1 MVATKWPEAVAA
13 QGITIKW
20 GTTEIIATSVSYN
33 RQAQGEID
41 ITSMESAVLTDK
53 DNTNRRT
60 VKKSIEFAV
69 VDHGELNV
77 EFVGPGG
84 FNDTHIGLKKKIAIT
99 ASGTGF
105 SISGSGE
112 RTTLGSP
119 AENFPNDKYA
129 FLTAISVQAS
139 AGELVRG
146 NCTFRLSDT

>member
-1 MVATKWPEAVAA
+1 MAWPKAVAA
-13 QGITIKW
+13 QGIKITW

-41 ITSMESAVLTDK
+41 ITSMESSVLTDQE
-53 DNTNRRT
+53 NTNRRT

-69 VDHGELNV
+69 VDHGELNL

-84 FNDTHIGLKKKIAIT
+84 FNETHIGLKKKLVIT
-99 ASGTGF
+99 G
-105 SISGSGE
+105 SGSGISIS
-112 RTTLGSP
+112 TGSGVQVTGNP
-119 AENFPNDKYA
+119 AENFPTGVQA